1 MHCAAAAAMCTSAM
15 ASATRGHR
23 SCVCRGALGSS
34 LHRSFRGCR
43 NALQLFVIVP
53 HVSLYLLELVCPCLF
68 RSPLRQLASVQC
80 ILICIRTSEV
90 PGIGHSRRSTA
101 FAYTLEILWSKCLIQ
116 LGIIQDILLCN
127 MRLNKL
133 PFLQLFKCWHT
144 DLVCSDSLSA
154 LFIGS
159 RYSEPV
165 ITGLCLRKGIYC
177 CIL

>member
-1 MHCAAAAAMCTSAM
+1 MCTSAM

-23 SCVCRGALGSS
+23 SCACRGALGSS

-43 NALQLFVIVP
+43 NALQLPVIVL
-53 HVSLYLLELVCPCLF
+53 HVSLYLLELICPCLF
-68 RSPLRQLASVQC
+68 RSSLWQLASVQC
-80 ILICIRTSEV
+80 ILICIRPSEV
-90 PGIGHSRRSTA
+90 SCIGYSRRGTA
-101 FAYTLEILWSKCLIQ
+101 SAYTLKVLWSECLVQ
-116 LGIIQDILLCN
+116 LCIIQNILLCN

-133 PFLQLFKCWHT
+133 PFLQLFQCWHT
-144 DLVCSDSLSA
+144 YLVCSNRLSA
-154 LFIGS
+154 FLIGS